1 MPTHETTEKAKEF
14 LTGLYQSIHDK
25 QVVYYTLLQSFSLH
39 EKVIEIAEAEGLS
52 KTENVELAALFSYVK
67 YWQTKER
74 QLDIQALL
82 KEFKKQY
89 SFKIKEEQVVELVH
103 SLQQH
108 DVEKSE
114 EEAIL
119 YDAHLSY
126 FGEKKLERN
135 IFLKAKD
142 ENEELSAIE
151 IKTQSLKFMENH
163 NFRTRYAINNYGER
177 KAKNVYK
184 LQTVKEKD
192 LIKKGKKKRKDR
204 KLGRGIET
212 MYRAVYRNHINLS
225 AIADGKANLII
236 SVNTIILSVIIT
248 LAGTGYTFF
257 DTGFFKYARFTVPVI
272 LLLMSLLTAV
282 IFAVLSARPDV
293 TKKKVNRERLLAK
306 KSSIL
311 FFGNFATIE
320 QQDFV
325 REMSVFRQ
333 EQDRLYD
340 SMSVDL
346 YQLGKVLYR
355 KYRLVKISYNVFMF
369 GLAASVITFL
379 VVFIY
384 SQAYITG
391 T

>member
-1 MPTHETTEKAKEF
+1 MPTNETTEKAKEF

-25 QVVYYTLLQSFSLH
+25 QVVYYTLPQSLCLH
-39 EKVIEIAEAEGLS
+39 EKVLEISGAVGLS
-52 KTENVELAALFSYVK
+52 KTKNLELAALFHNIR
-67 YWQTKER
+67 YWQTEER
-74 QLDIQALL
+74 PLDTQALL

-89 SFKIKEEQVVELVH
+89 RLKIKEEAILALIKSPEDH
-103 SLQQH
+103 NA
-108 DVEKSE
+108 DKSE

-119 YDAHLSY
+119 YDAYLSY
-126 FGEKKLERN
+126 LGEKKIERN

-142 ENEELSAIE
+142 EENDLSAIE
-151 IKTQSLKFMENH
+151 IKSQTLKFMELH
-163 NFRTRYAINNYGER
+163 NFRTGYAINNYGNR
-177 KAKNVYK
+177 KAKNGYK
-184 LQTVKEKD
+184 LQTIKEKA
-192 LIKKGKKKRKDR
+192 LVKKSKKKRNDR

-257 DTGFFKYARFTVPVI
+257 DTGFFKYARFTIPVI

-293 TKKKVNRERLLAK
+293 TKKKMNRDRLLAK

-320 QQDFV
+320 QDDFV
-325 REMSVFRQ
+325 REMSIFRQ
-333 EQDRLYD
+333 NQDRLYD

-355 KYRLVKISYNVFMF
+355 KYRLVKVSYNVFMF
-369 GLAASVITFL
+369 GLAASVISFL
-379 VVFIY
+379 IVFIY

-391 T
+391 A